1 MDSVSSSS
9 SSTSSSYRPTVPSLD
24 AFPDEVFLNII
35 SFIDKADNKT
45 LASLASTS
53 KDCWRLVGVDAL
65 CSYFHAAHNA
75 FSYGSIEDKSAIL
88 PVMIDWLQKVADQL
102 PADTINNMWDHLISM
117 TNTAELKPQ
126 DKFNNS
132 SKILDSVKSLFQ
144 EELKMLGSGQGGL
157 NPEKINRMQ
166 ESGICSLVQKAAF
179 CFSNAQ
185 AEFDEQIMAKNKVFE
200 SRISDFF

>member
-9 SSTSSSYRPTVPSLD
+9 SSSVSSSYRPIVPSLD
-24 AFPDEVFLNII
+24 ALPDEVFLNII
-35 SFIDKADNKT
+35 SSIDKADNKT

-53 KDCWRLVGVDAL
+53 KDCWRLVEVDAL

-88 PVMIDWLQKVADQL
+88 PAMIDWLQKVADQL
-102 PADTINNMWDHLISM
+102 PADTRNVMWDHLISM
-117 TNTAELKPQ
+117 TNTADLKPQ

-144 EELKMLGSGQGGL
+144 EEMKMLGSDGL
-157 NPEKINRMQ
+157 NPEKINRMY
-166 ESGICSLVQKAAF
+166 ESGIHSIVQKAAY

-185 AEFDEQIMAKNKVFE
+185 DEFSEQIRAENKVFE
-200 SRISDFF
+200 SKISGFF